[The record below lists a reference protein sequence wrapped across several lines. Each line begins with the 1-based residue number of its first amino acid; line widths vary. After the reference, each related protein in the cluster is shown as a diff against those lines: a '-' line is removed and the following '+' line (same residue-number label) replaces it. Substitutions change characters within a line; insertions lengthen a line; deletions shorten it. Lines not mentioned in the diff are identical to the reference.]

1 MADRATT
8 CFCTFIPPHI
18 YRHLSGSA
26 DTRARAAGQRGV
38 ALSERLRGQR
48 DMMALM
54 PAMSSTPGRMRRT
67 MYDGGGQ
74 TALPGTSVRGEDGPP
89 STDPAV
95 EAAFARAGIVWSFYK
110 NVFGR
115 DSLDNRG
122 ARLDS
127 TVHYGQNFANAVWN
141 GTEMVYGDGDDTMRN
156 FTTSLD
162 VIAHEMTHGV
172 TGSASGLV
180 YNAQSGALNEHISD
194 VFGVLA
200 LQYDAAQNP
209 ANYPGRTPA
218 QKWLLGTDVIV
229 APNPMPAGATARA
242 VRDMLNPGTAY
253 GGLVIGDDPQVATF
267 DELFTDAFDD
277 FGVHINSGIP
287 NRAFTLF
294 AEAVGGNAWELPGK
308 VWYRAATASG
318 LSPNADFAEFRTA
331 TLNAAKIEGADDKA
345 LTKAWD
351 DVGVSAAKVVVPAA
365 TPAAPPAAAQTA

>member
-1 MADRATT
+1 M
-8 CFCTFIPPHI
+8 
-18 YRHLSGSA
+18 YRHLSGSGDKDA
-26 DTRARAAGQRGV
+26 QAAGQRGIE
-38 ALSERLRGQR
+38 LSERLRGQR
-48 DMMALM
+48 DVMALM

-67 MYDGGGQ
+67 MFVAGQQ
-74 TALPGTSVRGEDGPP
+74 TALPGTNVRGEDGPV
-89 STDPAV
+89 STDPDV
-95 EAAFARAGIVWSFYK
+95 EAAFARAGIVWRFYK

-127 TVHYGQNFANAVWN
+127 TVHYGDNFGNAVWN
-141 GTEMVYGDGDDTMRN
+141 GTEMVYGDGDENLHN

-200 LQYDAAQNP
+200 LQFDAAQNP
-209 ANYPGRTPA
+209 ANYPARTEA
-218 QKWLLGTDVIV
+218 QKWLLGTDVII
-229 APNPMPAGATARA
+229 APNPMPAGATARG

-253 GGLVIGDDPQVATF
+253 SGLLLGDDPQVA
-267 DELFTDAFDD
+267 DMDHLFTDAFDN

-287 NRAFTLF
+287 NRVFASF
-294 AEAVGGNAWELPGK
+294 AEAIGGNAWELAGK
-308 VWYRAATASG
+308 VWYRAATGSG

-331 TLNAAKIEGADDKA
+331 TLNSAKIEGADIGE

-351 DVGVSAAKVVVPAA
+351 AVGISEPKTLHAVSV
-365 TPAAPPAAAQTA
+365 APTH

>member
-8 CFCTFIPPHI
+8 CFCAFIPPHI
-18 YRHLSGSA
+18 YRHLSGSTDA
-26 DTRARAAGQRGV
+26 RARAAGQRGIE
-38 ALSERLRGQR
+38 LSERLRGQR

-54 PAMSSTPGRMRRT
+54 PAMSATPGKMRRT
-67 MYDGGGQ
+67 MFDAGGQ
-74 TALPGTSVRGEDGPP
+74 TALPGTNVRGEDGPV
-89 STDPAV
+89 SADAAV

-110 NVFGR
+110 TVFGR

-127 TVHYGQNFANAVWN
+127 TVHYGQSFGNAVWN
-141 GTEMVYGDGDDTMRN
+141 GTEMVYGDGDENLHN

-200 LQYDAAQNP
+200 LQFDAAQNP
-209 ANYPGRTPA
+209 ANYPNRTPA

-229 APNPMPAGATARA
+229 VPNPLPAGASARA

-253 GGLVIGDDPQVATF
+253 SGLLLGDDAQVAHM
-267 DELFTDAFDD
+267 DDLFTDAFDN

-287 NRAFTLF
+287 NRAFALF

-308 VWYRAATASG
+308 VWYRASTASG
-318 LSPNADFAEFRTA
+318 LSPNAQFADFRTA
-331 TLNAAKIEGADDKA
+331 TLDAAKIEGADVA
-345 LTKAWD
+345 QLTKAWD
-351 DVGVSAAKVVVPAA
+351 AVGVSEPKTVVAVPAA
-365 TPAAPPAAAQTA
+365 AGH

>member
-1 MADRATT
+1 VPEVATLADRATT

-48 DMMALM
+48 DMTALM

-141 GTEMVYGDGDDTMRN
+141 GNEMVYGDGDDTMRN

-209 ANYPGRTPA
+209 ANYSGRTPA

-229 APNPMPAGATARA
+229 APDPMPPGATARA

-267 DELFTDAFDD
+267 DD
-277 FGVHINSGIP
+277 
-287 NRAFTLF
+287 LF

-331 TLNAAKIEGADDKA
+331 TLNATKIEGADDKA

-351 DVGVSAAKVVVPAA
+351 AVGVSAAKVVIPAA
-365 TPAAPPAAAQTA
+365 TPAAPPVAAHSPA